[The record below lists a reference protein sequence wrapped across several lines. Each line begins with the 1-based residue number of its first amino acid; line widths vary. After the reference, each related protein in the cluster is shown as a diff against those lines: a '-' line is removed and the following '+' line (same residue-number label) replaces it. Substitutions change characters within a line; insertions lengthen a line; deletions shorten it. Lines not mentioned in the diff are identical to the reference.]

1 MPKAITNRRRWTYL
15 VLALVLIAA
24 ACGTSVE
31 IQSNG
36 ASSEES
42 DTTPAP
48 VEEPTATPEPA
59 ATATPRPTATPA
71 PIPGQLA
78 VNDTDAVGIVGDEL
92 LSLAEAV
99 QLANGSLAVAELSD
113 AESELVGGEPGP
125 NIADTITVVLPEG
138 TEILV
143 PGGDTWVIEL
153 FRNDGDTVVGGGT
166 ILTAG
171 TDELGVGHNV
181 MLIGSAG
188 LTVEGFTFD
197 RVTQGIGIES
207 AGRELD
213 GVTIRGNAFRDML
226 IHDIAVQNSANEGGL
241 SNLVI
246 ENNSFDA
253 PEFRSDLHRFVIVQ
267 GGTGVE
273 QQTIEGTFIRNLQM
287 RNNTM
292 SAGPGAVSTCIAISG
307 GFVDFAVTAE
317 VKGAS
322 IEGVELT
329 NNAIS
334 GCDTG
339 LLLAGG
345 QVEHTNATVTESTIA
360 TVVLT
365 NNTFTAGDVAVAV
378 RGGYVEPA
386 PESFQF
392 TEPVEA
398 NLTANTVSDISID
411 NTVFSAYNV
420 GASLVGGEF
429 AVAGTGAADANSVS
443 GLSIGPGVVAE
454 QLGIPCVE
462 APDEGALAVGN
473 TLDATCDGLGG

>member
-1 MPKAITNRRRWTYL
+1 MPNPITNRRRWTFL
-15 VLALVLIAA
+15 VLALLLVAA

-31 IQSNG
+31 VQSG
-36 ASSEES
+36 GEPSDES
-42 DTTPAP
+42 NATPSP
-48 VEEPTATPEPA
+48 VEAPTATPEPV
-59 ATATPRPTATPA
+59 ATATPEPTATPT
-71 PIPGQLA
+71 PLPGQLA
-78 VNDTDAVGIVGDEL
+78 VNDTDAVGTVGDEL

-99 QLANGSLAVAELSD
+99 QLANGSLAATDLSV

-125 NIADTITVVLPEG
+125 NIADTITVVLPEE

-143 PGGDTWVIEL
+143 PGGDTWIIEL
-153 FRNDGDTVVGGGT
+153 FRNDGDTVVGGDT
-166 ILTAG
+166 VLTPA

-197 RVTQGIGIES
+197 GVTQGIGIES

-213 GVTIRGNAFRDML
+213 GITIRGNAFRDTL
-226 IHDIAVQNSANEGGL
+226 IHDITVQNSANEGGL

-246 ENNSFDA
+246 ENNSFEA

-273 QQTIEGTFIRNLQM
+273 QQTIEGTFIRNLQIS
-287 RNNTM
+287 NNAM
-292 SAGPGAVSTCIAISG
+292 SAGPGAVSTCVSISG

-329 NNAIS
+329 NNSLS

-345 QVEHTNATVTESTIA
+345 QVEHTNATVTENAIT
-360 TVVLT
+360 TVTLT
-365 NNTFTAGDVAVAV
+365 NNTFTVGDVAVAV

-392 TEPVEA
+392 TEPVDA

-429 AVAGTGAADANSVS
+429 AVAGTGAAEGNGVS
-443 GLSIGPGVVAE
+443 GLSIGAGVVVD

-462 APDEGALAVGN
+462 SPDEGALAAGN
-473 TLDATCDGLGG
+473 TLEASCAELGG